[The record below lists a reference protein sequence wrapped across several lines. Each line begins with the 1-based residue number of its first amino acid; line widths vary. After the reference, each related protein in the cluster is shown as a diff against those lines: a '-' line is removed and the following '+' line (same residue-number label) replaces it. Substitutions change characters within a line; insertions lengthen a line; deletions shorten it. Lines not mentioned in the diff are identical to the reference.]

1 MNNKNNENKLSD
13 NLEKEIKIKIW
24 DNRTKNI
31 KIYQT
36 LYKILCGFFNGYL
49 EKEIL
54 KSLGIF
60 KFFNFGISVSLKN
73 LSIF

>member
-1 MNNKNNENKLSD
+1 VNNKNNENKLSD

-49 EKEIL
+49 IDNGIHIYNNSWKKMIEK
-54 KSLGIF
+54 
-60 KFFNFGISVSLKN
+60 
-73 LSIF
+73 